1 MSRTLLVCENNTE
14 AREFANFLE
23 QEQHEVDVI
32 FSSFLERIMS
42 EESPEYE
49 QIIFYCRSQSEALLS
64 DCRHYRI
71 SGGKEP
77 LVVVLAEDNPDF
89 ESILLDAGV
98 DDCLLNTSCRD
109 ELPARLRL
117 LQIRRQAGLTG
128 VIKIR
133 DLELDCQSARVTRCG
148 SEIPLTRKEFEIL
161 NLLMKYPNKSFTSE
175 SILKRVWDSSSN
187 STVATVRTH
196 VKTLRRKIGDVG
208 DDALIKTTRGWGYK
222 VVDECPVS

>member
-1 MSRTLLVCENNTE
+1 MARTLLICEDNTE

-32 FSSFLERIMS
+32 YSSFLDRIMC
-42 EESPEYE
+42 EESPDYA
-49 QIIFYCRSQSEALLS
+49 QIIFYCRNQPETVLS

-77 LVVVLAEDNPDF
+77 LMVVLVEDNPDF
-89 ESILLDAGV
+89 ESVLLDAGV
-98 DDCLLNTSCRD
+98 DDCLLSTSYRD
-109 ELPARLRL
+109 ELPTRLRL

-175 SILKRVWDSSSN
+175 TILRRVWDSSSN

-196 VKTLRRKIGDVG
+196 VKTLRRKIGDFG
-208 DDALIKTTRGWGYK
+208 DDGLIKTTRGWGYK
-222 VVDECPVS
+222 VVDDCPVS